1 MLSPDEAL
9 AEILLRVGSLARRD
23 GNVEEVP
30 IAEAVGR
37 VLARPAISDLDL
49 PPFEK
54 SAMDGYAV
62 HVSDFGD
69 AAERS
74 LPTEPPLPIERE
86 LAVIERKLAVVGE
99 AKAGAPFTGVVPKG
113 SCVAIYTGAEVP
125 ADCDAVVM
133 VERTEADEERG
144 EVVIRDAV
152 RCGQNVCHRGQDLKL
167 GGTVVEPGHR
177 IRAADV
183 SVLASVGCDPVPVLR
198 RPRVSVLTT
207 GDELVPP
214 SAQPGPGQIREGNTL
229 HLATM
234 TRALG
239 CEVVRS
245 GILPDEPDAL
255 VRSFADALEHSDAV
269 ITTGGVSMGKYDLV
283 GDAFAAVGVE
293 CVFHKVKIK
302 PGKPLWFG
310 LAGEVPVFALPGNPV
325 SCLVGHTVFVRPAL
339 QQLAGEREP
348 ASEVGRGV
356 WCGPDTEPN
365 WREQHLPVA
374 RRVAD
379 DGRLELHPVPW
390 NGSGD
395 VVGLA
400 RADALARI
408 PFDVS
413 VRSGE
418 LVDFRPLV

>member
-1 MLSPDEAL
+1 MLSPNEAL
-9 AEILLRVGSLARRD
+9 AQILERVGSLVDRA
-23 GNVEEVP
+23 GTIEEVS
-30 IAEAVGR
+30 IGEAVGR

-62 HVSDFGD
+62 HASDCGAHEAVD
-69 AAERS
+69 AGRS
-74 LPTEPPLPIERE
+74 LPTEPALPNEATR
-86 LAVIERKLAVVGE
+86 LTVVGE
-99 AKAGAPFTGVVPKG
+99 ARAGAPFTGVVPAG

-133 VERTEADEERG
+133 VERTERDEG
-144 EVVIRDAV
+144 SDTVAIQGAV
-152 RCGQNVCHRGQDLKL
+152 RPGQNVCHRGQDLSL
-167 GGTVVEPGHR
+167 GGTVLEPGQR

-183 SVLASVGCDPVPVLR
+183 SVLASVGCDPVPVVR

-214 SAQPGPGQIREGNTL
+214 CAKPGPGQIREGNTL
-229 HLATM
+229 HLAAM

-239 CEVVRS
+239 CEIVRS

-255 VRSFADALEHSDAV
+255 VRSFAEALEISDAV
-269 ITTGGVSMGKYDLV
+269 VTTGGVSMGKYDLV

-293 CVFHKVKIK
+293 NVFHKVKIK

-310 LAGEVPVFALPGNPV
+310 LRGDVPVFALPGNPV
-325 SCLVGHTVFVRPAL
+325 SCLVGHAVFVRPAL
-339 QQLAGEREP
+339 EQLGGERSTRALE
-348 ASEVGRGV
+348 RGV
-356 WCGPDTEPN
+356 WCGPDTKEN
-365 WREQHLPVA
+365 WREQHLPV
-374 RRVAD
+374 RRAIGD
-379 DGRLELHPVPW
+379 GGRLELHPVPW

-408 PFDVS
+408 PFDV
-413 VRSGE
+413 VVQSGE
-418 LVDFRPLV
+418 LVDFRPLA